1 MASNADEAVAQDTEW
16 TENEMAV
23 EEQGATSDMM
33 QISESEK
40 QATDLDVPDAA
51 GDALSS
57 PTVDADVGS
66 GDAAEYDPGAAIVPT
81 GDDEEEE
88 EEEEGGEEE
97 EEGDEGE
104 EEGDEGEE
112 PAEEPQED
120 TADAE
125 ESADSTPAAAPAPA
139 KKPKAVGGFLADD
152 SDDEDDES
160 GNAAP
165 APEADDD
172 GEEYDPEQLTSNYEP
187 PTATNNGASS
197 STTTAQNDTSYGS
210 SHNTQ
215 YDRPAQAST
224 QAAPQGGPVVPV
236 PQQAPPPP
244 APLGL
249 AGQSSIDALEARTK
263 DDPRGALDSW
273 LALIDDHR
281 RNYRFDEAR
290 STFDKF
296 FEVFPQAA
304 EMWVAYLNMELE
316 LENFTAA
323 EAIFNK
329 SLTKVVNVPLWLVY
343 LDYVRRR
350 NNLTDAG
357 SEARTVVARAYEFVL
372 DNVGIDRDSGGIWQ
386 DYVQFIR
393 SGPGTIGGSGWQ
405 DQQKMDQLRKAF
417 RRATSVP
424 ISNVN
429 QLWKEYDQFE
439 MGLNKITGRKFLA
452 ERSPAY
458 MSAKSANTA
467 LDNLTRGLS
476 PTTLSHL
483 PPVAGFEGYQEYM
496 TQVDLWQKRIAWE
509 KSDPLDLQLDE
520 PEVLKAR
527 ILYCYKQA
535 LMPLRFWPELWVEAA
550 EWCFENDIKENNQE
564 KGLDFLVDGIEA
576 NPENVLLALKHA
588 DRIESTYPVE
598 EGDDAKVARGAAVRK
613 PYDKAIQAL
622 RDQYKAV
629 QDREKNDL
637 ARLEERLAAS
647 NQQQNNNNDDDDDD
661 DDDRRGFNGDT
672 HKTAM
677 DEEREK
683 QTAFIK
689 QGYIAQ
695 TDVISKCLTH
705 VWIAL
710 ARAMRRIQGKGSP
723 QGPLGGLRHVFAEA
737 RKGGRLKSDIYVA
750 VAKMEW
756 KCYNDKAGGKIFER
770 GAKLFPED
778 PYFMIEYI
786 KYLTAHGDN
795 TNSRVVFE
803 TCVNKLAQKP
813 ETVHKAKPLL
823 AYMHKREAEYGELAR
838 VNELE
843 KRMAEL
849 YPNDPKLALFSKRFS
864 TEKFDPVSARLI
876 ISPITQL
883 RPRLILPSVE
893 KQPGSVRNSPMPG
906 PGLRGASPR
915 LQFLNAPGGA
925 GGAGGGTN
933 SPKRPYAGDDY
944 DDAGGNINN
953 PPRKILRAAEQRE
966 FQRGESPL
974 KGAAGRRLD
983 QQRRLGGVGGGYG
996 GYGGGAGGGPPPPLP
1011 TMVTF
1016 LLGQIPPAAQ
1026 YNGLRYTAPGLV
1038 HLLRETEIDPNV
1050 AYEASRRAGAAGGGR
1065 GNYGRGGGQHARQ
1078 VSASDYHGNRNSP
1091 GPGAGIGGGGRVASG
1106 GYQQSSLRPDAQDS
1120 YDPPPAHG
1128 GQQYD
1133 WQQQQQYRY

>member
-1 MASNADEAVAQDTEW
+1 
-16 TENEMAV
+16 
-23 EEQGATSDMM
+23 
-33 QISESEK
+33 
-40 QATDLDVPDAA
+40 
-51 GDALSS
+51 
-57 PTVDADVGS
+57 
-66 GDAAEYDPGAAIVPT
+66 
-81 GDDEEEE
+81 
-88 EEEEGGEEE
+88 
-97 EEGDEGE
+97 
-104 EEGDEGEE
+104 
-112 PAEEPQED
+112 
-120 TADAE
+120 
-125 ESADSTPAAAPAPA
+125 
-139 KKPKAVGGFLADD
+139 
-152 SDDEDDES
+152 
-160 GNAAP
+160 
-165 APEADDD
+165 
-172 GEEYDPEQLTSNYEP
+172 
-187 PTATNNGASS
+187 
-197 STTTAQNDTSYGS
+197 
-210 SHNTQ
+210 
-215 YDRPAQAST
+215 
-224 QAAPQGGPVVPV
+224 
-236 PQQAPPPP
+236 
-244 APLGL
+244 
-249 AGQSSIDALEARTK
+249 
-263 DDPRGALDSW
+263 
-273 LALIDDHR
+273 
-281 RNYRFDEAR
+281 
-290 STFDKF
+290 
-296 FEVFPQAA
+296 
-304 EMWVAYLNMELE
+304 MWVAYLNMELE
-316 LENFTAA
+316 LENFAAA

-372 DNVGIDRDSGGIWQ
+372 DNVGIDRDSGRIWQ

-496 TQVDLWQKRIAWE
+496 AQVDLWQKRIAWE

-550 EWCFENDIKENNQE
+550 EWCFENDIKENNQD

-588 DRIESTYPVE
+588 DRIESTFPVE

-613 PYDKAIQAL
+613 PYDKVIQAL

-672 HKTAM
+672 HKTSA

-795 TNSRVVFE
+795 TSEHSRDIHLHRQNIASLLTYFRLPC
-803 TCVNKLAQKP
+803 CV
-813 ETVHKAKPLL
+813 
-823 AYMHKREAEYGELAR
+823 
-838 VNELE
+838 
-843 KRMAEL
+843 
-849 YPNDPKLALFSKRFS
+849 
-864 TEKFDPVSARLI
+864 
-876 ISPITQL
+876 
-883 RPRLILPSVE
+883 
-893 KQPGSVRNSPMPG
+893 
-906 PGLRGASPR
+906 
-915 LQFLNAPGGA
+915 
-925 GGAGGGTN
+925 
-933 SPKRPYAGDDY
+933 
-944 DDAGGNINN
+944 
-953 PPRKILRAAEQRE
+953 
-966 FQRGESPL
+966 
-974 KGAAGRRLD
+974 
-983 QQRRLGGVGGGYG
+983 
-996 GYGGGAGGGPPPPLP
+996 
-1011 TMVTF
+1011 
-1016 LLGQIPPAAQ
+1016 
-1026 YNGLRYTAPGLV
+1026 
-1038 HLLRETEIDPNV
+1038 
-1050 AYEASRRAGAAGGGR
+1050 
-1065 GNYGRGGGQHARQ
+1065 
-1078 VSASDYHGNRNSP
+1078 
-1091 GPGAGIGGGGRVASG
+1091 
-1106 GYQQSSLRPDAQDS
+1106 
-1120 YDPPPAHG
+1120 
-1128 GQQYD
+1128 
-1133 WQQQQQYRY
+1133 